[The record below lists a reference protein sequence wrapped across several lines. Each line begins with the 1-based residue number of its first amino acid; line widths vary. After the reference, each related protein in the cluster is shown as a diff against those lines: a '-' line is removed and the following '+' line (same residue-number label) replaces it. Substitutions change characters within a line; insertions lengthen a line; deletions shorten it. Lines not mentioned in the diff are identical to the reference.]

1 MGWHK
6 GAVPKGFERGTM
18 KSVDEQLAK
27 EMKCMAAEYIR
38 DYVKRVNDFIDE
50 TLRNKANPPIK
61 GDVTPGKIR
70 WRGIKLK
77 FKNNEFGRYIL
88 ITQRGTPIGVFGEK
102 ENTEWIESI
111 KKGANYH
118 DL

>member
-1 MGWHK
+1 
-6 GAVPKGFERGTM
+6 M
-18 KSVDEQLAK
+18 KSVYEQLAK
-27 EMKCMAAEYIR
+27 EMECMAAEYMG

-61 GDVTPGKIR
+61 GDLTPGKIR

-88 ITQRGTPIGVFGEK
+88 ITQRGIPIGVFGENK
-102 ENTEWIESI
+102 EN
-111 KKGANYH
+111 
-118 DL
+118 